1 MTPSEGQRQNEQRR
15 IADVVDQY
23 ENARMT
29 ARIQMLG
36 IMVTASVFLGSIVI
50 YMAVA
55 SAKDVVAPVAE
66 RVTKVEVKVQNIE
79 GKLDRILDILEK
91 K

>member
-1 MTPSEGQRQNEQRR
+1 MTPSEVQRQNEQRR

-23 ENARMT
+23 ENARMN

-36 IMVTASVFLGSIVI
+36 IMITASLFLGSIII

>member
-1 MTPSEGQRQNEQRR
+1 MTPNEGQRQNEQRR

-23 ENARMT
+23 ENARMN

-36 IMVTASVFLGSIVI
+36 IMITASLFLGSIII
-50 YMAVA
+50 YMAMA

>member
-23 ENARMT
+23 ENARMS

-36 IMVTASVFLGSIVI
+36 IMITASLFLGSIII

-66 RVTKVEVKVQNIE
+66 RVTRVEVKVQNIE

>member
-1 MTPSEGQRQNEQRR
+1 MTPNEGQRQHEQRR

-36 IMVTASVFLGSIVI
+36 IMITASVFLGSIII
-50 YMAVA
+50 YMAMA
-55 SAKDVVAPVAE
+55 SAKEVVAPVAE
-66 RVTKVEVKVQNIE
+66 RVTKVEIKVENIE